1 MRDCHARDIYHGD
14 IKSEN
19 ILVTSWNWLY
29 LTDFSS
35 AFKPTYLP
43 EDNPADFS
51 FFFDTSGRRTCYL
64 APERF
69 LRPGEDATGRSPI
82 NWAMDIFSV
91 GCVIAELFL
100 EAPIFNLSQ
109 LFKYRQNKAYDP
121 VESQIKRIADKDI
134 REMVS
139 HMIHVDPQERYSA
152 EEYLTFWKAKAFPEY
167 FYSFLHQYMHLIT
180 DSTSG
185 QSPITS
191 GTENLGEADDRIDR
205 VYHDFDKISYFLG
218 YQSFDSASNST
229 SSQKGLFPLQI
240 DIPNNRHEASVRA
253 QRPSGDGT
261 LIFVTIIVSAMR
273 NTARAA
279 ARVRACE
286 LLLAFG
292 ERVTDESKLD
302 RILPYLMSLL
312 SDKADIVKVTAI
324 RTIAQLVSRC
334 RPRFRTNRR
343 SWLSLRW
350 CPPQIRTSSRNTFS
364 PNSSRSRQMR
374 TRKSVRGCGQHM
386 RRAWAPWHLRHPIF
400 SNASKC

>member
-1 MRDCHARDIYHGD
+1 VRDCHAHDIYHGD

-121 VESQIKRIADKDI
+121 VESHISRIADKYI

-139 HMIHVDPQERYSA
+139 HMIHVDPQSRYSA
-152 EEYLTFWKAKAFPEY
+152 EEYLTFWKGKAFPDY

-205 VYHDFDKISYFLG
+205 VYNDFDKISYFLG
-218 YQSFDSASNST
+218 YPNSDSGSNLA
-229 SSQKGLFPLQI
+229 SSQKELFPLLI
-240 DIPNNRHEASVRA
+240 DIPNNRHEASVKA
-253 QRPSGDGT
+253 QRPSDDGT

-312 SDKADIVKVTAI
+312 SDKADIVRVTAI
-324 RTIAQLVSRC
+324 RTITQLVSERDLLDFC
-334 RPRFRTNRR
+334 
-343 SWLSLRW
+343 
-350 CPPQIRTSSRNTFS
+350 
-364 PNSSRSRQMR
+364 
-374 TRKSVRGCGQHM
+374 
-386 RRAWAPWHLRHPIF
+386 
-400 SNASKC
+400 